1 VADARA
7 APDQSA
13 TSIRRRAV
21 DETVPAV
28 RRRFREKAR
37 LVVERA
43 RQQPAGRRAAVVEV
57 ETSFDSITSPSR

>member
-1 VADARA
+1 VAGARA
-7 APDQSA
+7 APGQSA

-43 RQQPAGRRAAVVEV
+43 RQQPAAPHAAVVVV
-57 ETSFDSITSPSR
+57 ETSFDSTTSPSR